1 MEGLSEL
8 LGNKVLISA
17 VLAWLSAQVIKMVRD
32 AMKGRFR
39 WERIT
44 GAGGMPSAHTS
55 LVVSSAMATGLTTGF
70 SSPLFGIAF
79 VVAGIV
85 MYDAAG
91 VRRHAGRQ
99 ARIINRIIQDMKAEH
114 PLRKISLKEVI
125 GHTPVEVLVGALQ
138 GIAVAWIVCR
148 VLYV

>member
-1 MEGLSEL
+1 VEGFSEL
-8 LGNKVLISA
+8 LSNKVLISA
-17 VLAWLSAQVIKMVRD
+17 VLAWFSAQVTKMIRD
-32 AMKGRFR
+32 AVNGKFR
-39 WERIT
+39 WDRLT

-55 LVVSSAMATGLTTGF
+55 LVVSSAMACGLTTGF
-70 SSPLFGIAF
+70 GSPLFGIAF

-91 VRRHAGRQ
+91 VRHHAGRQ

-114 PLRKISLKEVI
+114 PLRKIRLKELI
-125 GHTPVEVLVGALQ
+125 GHTPIEVLVGALQ
-138 GIAVAWIVCR
+138 GIAVAWLVCR